1 MIKKVFALICFL
13 GLTIGT
19 KAQTTVSGKLSPF
32 KDYSY
37 ALLYKLDGME
47 QKFIDNTSL
56 VNGEF
61 QFDLSNKGVYRVV
74 FDLQNGVYLDVFSAG
89 ESIAFELNP
98 ANPDFSVQFSQS
110 LDNQIYYRY
119 KLASSMVQNKLDE
132 IQVAYFKDPSQ
143 ENSNAFQNQLKVL
156 KEVQATA
163 LSDSKGRYI
172 EPFIEASIRENPE
185 EPVASPADYLNFV
198 KSHYFD
204 HLDFSEQRVLESDYF
219 YTKITDYIFYLNYSE
234 DEEVQAQLYQK
245 AISEV
250 LAKIDSDS
258 FKATTLELILSQFES
273 MEDVNMVEWVIEDK
287 YVKLPY
293 ELQDNEFLADVRATL
308 ATALGAIAPNFS
320 WEENGQSVSLSDVYQ
335 KKPTILIFWSSGC
348 SHCLAEIP
356 ELYKAMEKPT
366 PFDVVAVGLEDAP
379 EEWNRLTAKMPN
391 WHHVL
396 GLEKWEN
403 PIARNYN
410 IIGTPTY
417 IVLDTSG
424 RIIGKP
430 QGLETLKGALSL

>member
-1 MIKKVFALICFL
+1 M
-13 GLTIGT
+13 
-19 KAQTTVSGKLSPF
+19 
-32 KDYSY
+32 
-37 ALLYKLDGME
+37 
-47 QKFIDNTSL
+47 
-56 VNGEF
+56 
-61 QFDLSNKGVYRVV
+61 
-74 FDLQNGVYLDVFSAG
+74 
-89 ESIAFELNP
+89 
-98 ANPDFSVQFSQS
+98 
-110 LDNQIYYRY
+110 
-119 KLASSMVQNKLDE
+119 
-132 IQVAYFKDPSQ
+132 
-143 ENSNAFQNQLKVL
+143 
-156 KEVQATA
+156 
-163 LSDSKGRYI
+163 
-172 EPFIEASIRENPE
+172 
-185 EPVASPADYLNFV
+185 
-198 KSHYFD
+198 
-204 HLDFSEQRVLESDYF
+204 
-219 YTKITDYIFYLNYSE
+219 
-234 DEEVQAQLYQK
+234 
-245 AISEV
+245 
-250 LAKIDSDS
+250 
-258 FKATTLELILSQFES
+258 
-273 MEDVNMVEWVIEDK
+273 EWVIEDK

-320 WEENGQSVSLSDVYQ
+320 WEENGQSVSLLDVYQ

-403 PIARNYN
+403 AIAREYN